1 MDARRNFAKK
11 FFDGASAGT
20 PGTEVR
26 AETSG
31 GMAAK
36 TVNTLGRP
44 DIGGDDEIPGRFRS
58 GDEYALRLVY
68 ERYGAVVLHL
78 AVSVLGNRSDAEDIV
93 QATFVAA
100 WQGRDGY
107 QADKGSL
114 LGWLL
119 GIARR
124 KAVDA
129 VRARTRQDRVADTLR
144 LAGGIDEV
152 GGTEDLV
159 DRIVVADELA
169 TLAPEQRRVLELAF
183 YDDLTHPQIAAVTG
197 LPLGTVKSHLRRG
210 MARLRSR
217 WEVDGA
223 AFGS

>member
-1 MDARRNFAKK
+1 MI
-11 FFDGASAGT
+11 G
-20 PGTEVR
+20 R
-26 AETSG
+26 A
-31 GMAAK
+31 
-36 TVNTLGRP
+36 

-58 GDEYALRLVY
+58 GDEHALRLLY
-68 ERYGAVVLHL
+68 DRYGALVLHL
-78 AVSVLGNRSDAEDIV
+78 AAATLGNRSDAEDIV

-107 QADKGSL
+107 HPEKGSL

-129 VRARTRQDRVADTLR
+129 VRARSRHDRVTDTLR
-144 LAGGIDEV
+144 LAGGAPGSDDCRTDE
-152 GGTEDLV
+152 LV

-183 YDDLTHPQIAAVTG
+183 YDDLTHPQIATVTG

-210 MARLRSR
+210 MARLRRR

-223 AFGS
+223 ASGS